1 MEMTMTKDSSQL
13 MDLSCRDFT
22 ELLASKAPVPGGGGA
37 SALVASL
44 GAALCNMV
52 GNLTVGKK
60 KYANVEEEIKGLMER
75 ITRVQKDLEQLVQE
89 DADSFAPLSAAY
101 KMPTGTEEER
111 AEKDRVME
119 ECLKKASDAP
129 IRIMRRI
136 CDIISMIGVFENKGS
151 YIAVSDA
158 GVAAAICSA
167 ALRGAALNVFIN
179 TKYMKDRDYAAKLNR
194 DAEEMLDIYGPL
206 GDHIYSD
213 VHAKLMEGQEGSING

>member
-1 MEMTMTKDSSQL
+1 MTENTTKL
-13 MDLSCRDFT
+13 MDLSCSGFT

-52 GNLTVGKK
+52 GNLTIGKK

-75 ITRVQKDLEQLVQE
+75 ITRVQKDLEELVQE

-101 KMPTGTEEER
+101 RMPTGTEEER

-119 ECLKKASDAP
+119 ECLKQASDAP
-129 IRIMRRI
+129 IRIMHRI

-179 TKYMKDRDYAAKLNR
+179 TKYMKDREYAAKLNR

-213 VHAKLMEGQEGSING
+213 VHAKLMEGQEGGING

>member
-1 MEMTMTKDSSQL
+1 MTKDSSQL

-119 ECLKKASDAP
+119 ECLKKVIEKEEKVKILKQSSRVSFCP
-129 IRIMRRI
+129 LRVLRVNKFPTIRMP
-136 CDIISMIGVFENKGS
+136 F
-151 YIAVSDA
+151 
-158 GVAAAICSA
+158 
-167 ALRGAALNVFIN
+167 F
-179 TKYMKDRDYAAKLNR
+179 
-194 DAEEMLDIYGPL
+194 
-206 GDHIYSD
+206 
-213 VHAKLMEGQEGSING
+213 